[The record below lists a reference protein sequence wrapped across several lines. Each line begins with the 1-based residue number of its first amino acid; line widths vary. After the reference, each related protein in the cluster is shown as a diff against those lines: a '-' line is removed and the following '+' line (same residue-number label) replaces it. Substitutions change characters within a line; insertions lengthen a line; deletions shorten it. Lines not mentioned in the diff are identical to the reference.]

1 MMKLGRK
8 DDLKSWQHTNTVLYS
23 SCTRCKSVG
32 ILKWIRKDRD
42 ISRQGDIWSVSNC
55 LLCVGSVWLLVS
67 SLVNKYSG
75 WDPLNVNWTSR
86 FNSSFCGQ
94 TSPAVYFLPGLYSPL
109 PGQVLA
115 PQSRFG
121 DKATQILG
129 SLSPKLA
136 PISTDLLIYFF
147 RQFGTSLGGSRT
159 HAYLFFSF
167 APPHSKTVSYFVMS
181 KTFLRTCVYSPVT
194 SSLAINSFLRA
205 EPRLLSW
212 HNIDILMI

>member
-1 MMKLGRK
+1 MKLGRK

-55 LLCVGSVWLLVS
+55 LLCVGSVS

-109 PGQVLA
+109 PGQVLT

-129 SLSPKLA
+129 SLPPKLA
-136 PISTDLLIYFF
+136 PISTDLLIFF
-147 RQFGTSLGGSRT
+147 LGSLVRLLGALEHMLTCFFPSLRRTRRQFRILWCRKR
-159 HAYLFFSF
+159 SF
-167 APPHSKTVSYFVMS
+167 VP
-181 KTFLRTCVYSPVT
+181 VY
-194 SSLAINSFLRA
+194 I
-205 EPRLLSW
+205 LL
-212 HNIDILMI
+212 